1 MAGSKGR
8 RRLQWSRVHGAIA
21 GIRRSRRSFDGSV
34 ASEVSTL
41 ARFLSVGFLAAADAA
56 DAGVADAGC
65 LAISRH
71 LVSGSVAF
79 ARLCPVGFRVSV
91 AFGVRGRRA
100 VLFSSARVAIPALR
114 VAGDRVIGSRAT
126 IVRMVSKFVATRG
139 IRRKIVATAANSS
152 VSAIPGHVGSLVIL
166 FPGLASRGHVTIKPS
181 IKRTLAL
188 LPLLTVLDLPLL
200 SLLSVSLLASVLLV
214 RLLVMLILAR

>member
-8 RRLQWSRVHGAIA
+8 RRLQWSRVHRAIA

-34 ASEVSTL
+34 ASEVSTI
-41 ARFLSVGFLAAADAA
+41 ARFLSVGFLAAAAA

-65 LAISRH
+65 LTISRH

-126 IVRMVSKFVATRG
+126 IVRMVSKFAATRG

-166 FPGLASRGHVTIKPS
+166 FPRLSSRGRVATKPS

-214 RLLVMLILAR
+214 RLLVMLILPR